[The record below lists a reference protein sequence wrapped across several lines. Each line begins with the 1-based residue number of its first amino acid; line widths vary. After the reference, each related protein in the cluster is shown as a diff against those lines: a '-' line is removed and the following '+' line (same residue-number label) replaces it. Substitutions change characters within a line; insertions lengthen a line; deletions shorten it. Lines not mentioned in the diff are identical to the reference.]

1 MFEVSHR
8 LIGIYKVAN
17 ATKSEHFPLL
27 CISISGTKFV
37 LQVFRS
43 IILR

>member
-17 ATKSEHFPLL
+17 ATKSECSLSSCLIEVFESLL
-27 CISISGTKFV
+27 ST
-37 LQVFRS
+37 L
-43 IILR
+43 

>member
-17 ATKSEHFPLL
+17 ATKSEFSSP
-27 CISISGTKFV
+27 
-37 LQVFRS
+37 FR
-43 IILR
+43 LRLFGL

>member
-17 ATKSEHFPLL
+17 ATKSEDPLPPPF
-27 CISISGTKFV
+27 GVGFV
-37 LQVFRS
+37 NC
-43 IILR
+43 LRCRRFNR

>member
-17 ATKSEHFPLL
+17 ATKSECPIL
-27 CISISGTKFV
+27 CRFRGTNG
-37 LQVFRS
+37 
-43 IILR
+43 

>member
-17 ATKSEHFPLL
+17 ATKSKQP
-27 CISISGTKFV
+27 
-37 LQVFRS
+37 
-43 IILR
+43 ILRSVYTLQYQRFVS

>member
-17 ATKSEHFPLL
+17 ATKSESLTPKRAPQFQR
-27 CISISGTKFV
+27 SVS
-37 LQVFRS
+37 QVFQS
-43 IILR
+43 TTLR

>member
-17 ATKSEHFPLL
+17 ATKSECSTIPLDARFA
-27 CISISGTKFV
+27 IPTV
-37 LQVFRS
+37 LRCRCFDR
-43 IILR
+43 